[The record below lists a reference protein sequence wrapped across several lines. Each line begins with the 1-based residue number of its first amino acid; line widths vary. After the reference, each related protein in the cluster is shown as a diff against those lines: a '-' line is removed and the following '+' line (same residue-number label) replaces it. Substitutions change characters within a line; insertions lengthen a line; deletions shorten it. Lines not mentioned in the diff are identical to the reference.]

1 MGMVMLTEY
10 LVPPAGR
17 FDRLVQYVSMT
28 PQPLSYFIH
37 RMILTVAR
45 FDDVV
50 FGVMWPE
57 AVNALSFLGAF
68 DSAGLLVV

>member
-1 MGMVMLTEY
+1 MTAY

-17 FDRLVQYVSMT
+17 LDNLAQYVSMT
-28 PQPLSYFIH
+28 PHPVPYFIH

-50 FGVMWPE
+50 LGLMKPE
-57 AVNALSFLGAF
+57 AVNARPS
-68 DSAGLLVV
+68 SARWTATACS